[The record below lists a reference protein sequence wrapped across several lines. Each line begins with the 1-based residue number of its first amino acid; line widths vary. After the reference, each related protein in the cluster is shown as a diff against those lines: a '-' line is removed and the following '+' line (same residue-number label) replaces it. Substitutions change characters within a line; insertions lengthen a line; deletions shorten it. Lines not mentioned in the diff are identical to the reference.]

1 MAILHKVFSRRL
13 LCYKTFNSKVNSLQI
28 YQLNWRGSRFINKVM
43 RVILFGPPGAGKGT
57 QARRLSKT
65 FGIPQVSTGDIL
77 RENVKYQ
84 TELGKA
90 ALSYMEKGGL
100 VPDELILK
108 LIKERFSAE
117 DTKEGFILDGFPRTI
132 NQAERLSNLLKEIGI
147 EIDLVI
153 NVDVPERVIIERNTG
168 RRLCSDCQMMYHIE
182 FSPPKKEGICDKCG
196 GGLYQRVD
204 DREDK
209 VRYRIEVY
217 IKETEPVLNFY
228 KERGLLKVIN
238 GIGTEDEINQRIKEA
253 ISCK

>member
-1 MAILHKVFSRRL
+1 MRL
-13 LCYKTFNSKVNSLQI
+13 
-28 YQLNWRGSRFINKVM
+28 
-43 RVILFGPPGAGKGT
+43 ILFGPPGAGKGT
-57 QARRLSKT
+57 QARRLSGT
-65 FGIPQVSTGDIL
+65 LGIPQLSTGDIL

-84 TELGKA
+84 TELGKT
-90 ALSYMEKGGL
+90 ALSYMEKGEL

-108 LIKERFSAE
+108 LIKERLSSE
-117 DTKEGFILDGFPRTI
+117 DTKKGFILDGFPRTI
-132 NQAERLSNLLKEIGI
+132 NQAEGLSTLLKEMKI
-147 EIDLVI
+147 EIDVVI
-153 NVDVPERVIIERNTG
+153 NVDVPDKVIIERNTG

-217 IKETEPVLNFY
+217 TKETEPVLNFY

-238 GIGTEDEINQRIKEA
+238 GVGDEEEINRRIHEC
-253 ISCK
+253 IVNS

>member
-1 MAILHKVFSRRL
+1 MKL
-13 LCYKTFNSKVNSLQI
+13 
-28 YQLNWRGSRFINKVM
+28 
-43 RVILFGPPGAGKGT
+43 ILFGPPGAGKGT
-57 QARRLSKT
+57 QARRLSET

-117 DTKEGFILDGFPRTI
+117 DTKKGFILDGFPRTI
-132 NQAERLSNLLKEIGI
+132 NQAEGLSELLRDLNI
-147 EIDLVI
+147 EIDAVI
-153 NVDVPERVIIERNTG
+153 NIDVPDAVIIERNTG

-196 GGLYQRVD
+196 GGLYQRID

-217 IKETEPVLNFY
+217 IKETAPVLNFY
-228 KERGLLKVIN
+228 KERGLLKIISGV
-238 GIGTEDEINQRIKEA
+238 GTENEINRRITSA
-253 ISCK
+253 LL